1 MKLLL
6 LEHNQ
11 NKEQSEHLFPLL
23 SDLMQQGQTLSRAD
37 NVDDLRSLLN
47 KGNIDIC
54 FLQRLDEQAETFE
67 QIIYDLNKEF
77 TSTPIIIIT
86 ESFNHNPI
94 RFLNAGAEDC
104 LTLEELSSQRL
115 QRCIQTV
122 LKRTDSVNDKG
133 FIANHDP
140 ITHLANQHLL
150 NDRLAQAVKK
160 AQRTGTLVSLLYI
173 QLDNH
178 NALIESLSQ
187 TELEQLLLEVA
198 DRLISCVREVDTV
211 ARLDQSCFSVVL
223 EEQHNLQGVVA
234 VAEKIIGGLKIDV
247 DLEQKSV
254 PISASIGISLYQQDD
269 LGMDD
274 LLAHAEQAL
283 SEAKQ
288 AGGNQVQFY
297 KDNLNSDMQKQLVLE
312 KSLFQAIENDQLEI
326 HFQPK
331 FNLLTSRI
339 SGTEALVRWRH
350 PEYGLLRPKEFLNYM
365 EGTQAMEQLTVWV
378 LEKACQQNQE
388 WHQSGIIMGPV
399 SVNVAARELLS
410 DDFPAMITSTLR
422 KTGLPPCL
430 LELEITE
437 TSLISNINACFDRLE
452 DLRSLGISVAIDD
465 FGTGYTSFNY
475 LKNFMVDTI
484 KIDQS
489 YVGNVDQPGPDCAI
503 TSALIGLARNLQITI
518 VAEGVE
524 NQNQLNTLIEL
535 GADEV
540 QGILLTPP
548 MSASSLKNYILT
560 NGFSLDM
567 AMPAK
572 EQQILAA

>member
-6 LEHNQ
+6 LEQKQ
-11 NKEQSEHLFPLL
+11 NKEQSEALFPRM
-23 SDLMQQGQTLSRAD
+23 SGLMQNGQTLSRVD
-37 NVDDLRSLLN
+37 NIEDLKSMLSH
-47 KGNIDIC
+47 GAIDVC
-54 FLQRLDEQAETFE
+54 FLQRLDGQAEDFE
-67 QIIYDLNKEF
+67 QIIYDINKEF
-77 TSTPIIIIT
+77 SSTPVIVIT

-104 LTLEELSSQRL
+104 LTVEELNGDRLHRSITAAL
-115 QRCIQTV
+115 QRNMG
-122 LKRTDSVNDKG
+122 LNDKD
-133 FIANHDP
+133 FISNHDP
-140 ITHLANQHLL
+140 ITHLSNQHLL

-160 AQRTGTLVSLLYI
+160 AQRTQSLVSLIYI

-178 NALIESLSQ
+178 EHLVNKLKQE
-187 TELEQLLLEVA
+187 ERDQLLLEVA

-211 ARLDQSCFSVVL
+211 ARVDKDCFSVVL
-223 EEQHNLQGVVA
+223 EEQANLQGVVA
-234 VAEKIIGGLKIDV
+234 VAEKILGGLKIPV
-247 DLEQKSV
+247 DLQYRTI
-254 PISASIGISLYQQDD
+254 PISASIGISLYQQNE

-283 SEAKQ
+283 TEAK
-288 AGGNQVQFY
+288 ALGGNQIQFY

-312 KSLFQAIENDQLEI
+312 KSLFYAIENDQLEI

-350 PEYGLLRPKEFLNYM
+350 PEYGLLRPKEFLSFM
-365 EGTQAMEQLTVWV
+365 EGTQAMEQLTALV
-378 LEKACQQNQE
+378 LEKACLQNQD

-410 DDFPAMITSTLR
+410 DSFPTMITSTLR

-437 TSLISNINACFDRLE
+437 TSLISNITDCFDRLE
-452 DLRSLGISVAIDD
+452 DLRGLGVSVAIDD

-489 YVGNVDQPGPDCAI
+489 YVANVDQPGPDCAI

-524 NQNQLNTLIEL
+524 NQEQLNTLIEL

-567 AMPAK
+567 AMPDK
-572 EQQILAA
+572 EMQILAA